1 MHYKKL
7 ESAVQVT
14 SLFFLLLSTQ
24 SRSEFRVDIES
35 TNNSAWGGFIKS
47 EGTKLVK
54 TRDHIG
60 TPLNESQGSA
70 GIEKVVDLS
79 GTARIIFYAPKLDN
93 SVKPFEDGPLPPPWI
108 ESAIGPLPRGGSV
121 KVKNGSIL
129 VETSS
134 PERNEEFGSF
144 YMAHRPIPET
154 GTHVTTKITRI
165 DTYEQETKSGIMIRK
180 GTDPKAESVF
190 LALSHRRPASI
201 HYTKDEET
209 ISKIDSRSNSRPG
222 HWIRLTREGG
232 KITGFVSADG
242 AFWRQLRSFP
252 DKMGADAI
260 VCLVGQGRKPRRRW
274 ATIFDHLQIGTLEE
288 LGSQKIL
295 HPKIALIDGTIFHSP
310 IQSANK
316 SIFRLGGFHSGKVI
330 PSLTISRIEF
340 HHPIENKFDEFLDG
354 RRNGVLLSNGDFFE
368 CNLTGIF
375 SSEEGVEMACR
386 SPLFGERKF
395 DLSGSV
401 DALVLRP
408 ASKKAPPGL
417 PCSILTWQGGRIYGR
432 NLRFKDN
439 EAIIDTIRLRTQKV
453 PLKEIKTII
462 NNNKS

>member
-1 MHYKKL
+1 MHYRKL
-7 ESAVQVT
+7 ESAVHVT
-14 SLFFLLLSTQ
+14 SLFLLLLSTQ

-47 EGTKLVK
+47 EGTELIK
-54 TRDHIG
+54 TRDHTG
-60 TPLNESQGSA
+60 TPLDKSKGSA
-70 GIEKVVDLS
+70 DIEKTVDLN
-79 GTARIIFYAPKLDN
+79 GTGRIIFYAPKSDT
-93 SVKPFEDGPLPPPWI
+93 SAKPYEDGPLPPPWI
-108 ESAIGPLPRGGSV
+108 ETAIGPLPRGGSV

-129 VETSS
+129 IETSS
-134 PERNEEFGSF
+134 PERNEKFGSF
-144 YMAHRPIPET
+144 YMAHRPISET
-154 GTHVTTKITRI
+154 ETHVTTKITRI

-180 GTDPKAESVF
+180 GTDPNAESVF

-201 HYTKDEET
+201 HYTKEGET
-209 ISKIDSRSNSRPG
+209 ISKTDARSNSRPG
-222 HWIRLTREGG
+222 HWIRLTRESG

-242 AFWRQLRSFP
+242 EFWRQLRSFP
-252 DKMGADAI
+252 DEMGKDAT

-274 ATIFDHLQIGTLEE
+274 VTIFDHLQIGTLEE

-316 SIFRLGGFHSGKVI
+316 SIFRLGGIHSGKVI

-368 CNLTGIF
+368 CNLTGI
-375 SSEEGVEMACR
+375 SSTEGGVEMACR

-395 DLSGSV
+395 DLTGSV
-401 DALVLRP
+401 NALVLRP

-417 PCSILTWQGGRIYGR
+417 PCCILTWQGGRIYGR
-432 NLRFKDN
+432 DLRFNNN
-439 EAIIDTIRLRTQKV
+439 EAIIDTIRLRTQNI

-462 NNNKS
+462 TGNKS

>member
-1 MHYKKL
+1 MHYRKL
-7 ESAVQVT
+7 ESAVYIT
-14 SLFFLLLSTQ
+14 SLFLLLLSTQ
-24 SRSEFRVDIES
+24 GRSEFRVDIES

-54 TRDHIG
+54 TRDHTG
-60 TPLNESQGSA
+60 TPLEKSEGSA
-70 GIEKVVDLS
+70 GIEKTVDLN
-79 GTARIIFYAPKLDN
+79 GTSRIIFYAPKSDT
-93 SVKPFEDGPLPPPWI
+93 SAKPYEDGPLPPPWI
-108 ESAIGPLPRGGSV
+108 EAAIGPLPRGGSV

-144 YMAHRPIPET
+144 YMAYRPISKTE
-154 GTHVTTKITRI
+154 THVTTKITRI

-180 GTDPKAESVF
+180 GTDPNAESVF

-201 HYTKDEET
+201 HYTKEGET

-242 AFWRQLRSFP
+242 EFWRQLRSFP
-252 DKMGADAI
+252 DKMGEDAI
-260 VCLVGQGRKPRRRW
+260 ACLVGQGRKPRRRW

-316 SIFRLGGFHSGKVI
+316 SIFKLGGVHSGKVI
-330 PSLTISRIEF
+330 PLLTISRIEF

-368 CNLTGIF
+368 CDLTGIF
-375 SSEEGVEMACR
+375 SNEEDVEMVCR
-386 SPLFGERKF
+386 STLFGERKF
-395 DLSGSV
+395 DLTGSV

-417 PCSILTWQGGRIYGR
+417 PCCILTWQGGRIYGR
-432 NLRFKDN
+432 NLKFKDN
-439 EAIIDTIRLRTQKV
+439 EAIIDTIRLRTQNI

-462 NNNKS
+462 TNNKS